1 LFYKTKEGVYELK
14 KILSIIVA
22 SVLAISMSACT
33 KKSPVATVNG
43 VDITLEKYQDTL
55 NAYKVTFENMYGK
68 DVWNQQVEGDKTRG
82 DEFKEDILNRMIQD
96 ELVYQKA
103 EDKKL
108 VPSDEEVN
116 KQYDEFKKSIG
127 DNGEY
132 IKKLKDTGIDEAFLK
147 DQMKKDVA
155 IQNYSAEYIA
165 NLKISNDDLNKYYN
179 DKKEEFRKE
188 EVKASHILIST
199 QDAEGKPLSDKDK
212 ANKKKEAED
221 ILAKIKAG
229 EDFGE
234 LAKKYSNDPGS
245 AKNGGDLGFFAKGVM
260 VAEFEN
266 TAFSLEKGKV
276 SDLVESEFGYHI
288 IKVTDKVNQI
298 KPFAE
303 VKGEIKEK
311 IEQEKYNAHIKEI
324 QKNAKIQK
332 NEDVIKNVKL

>member
-1 LFYKTKEGVYELK
+1 MK
-14 KILSIIVA
+14 KILSIIMA

-132 IKKLKDTGIDEAFLK
+132 IKKLKDAGIDEAFLK

-165 NLKISNDDLNKYYN
+165 NLKTSNDDLNKYYN

-199 QDAEGKPLSDKDK
+199 QDAEGKALSDKDK

-229 EDFGE
+229 EDFGD

-288 IKVTDKVNQI
+288 IKVTDKVNEI

-303 VKGEIKEK
+303 VKDEIKEK
-311 IEQEKYNAHIKEI
+311 IEQEKYNAHINEI
-324 QKNAKIQK
+324 QKNSKIQK
-332 NEDVIKNVKL
+332 NKDVIKNVKL

>member
-1 LFYKTKEGVYELK
+1 MYELK
-14 KILSIIVA
+14 KILSIIMA

-96 ELVYQKA
+96 ELVYQKS

-132 IKKLKDTGIDEAFLK
+132 IKKLKDAGIDEAFLK

-165 NLKISNDDLNKYYN
+165 NLKTSNDDLNKYYN

-199 QDAEGKPLSDKDK
+199 QDAEGKALSDKDK

-229 EDFGE
+229 EDFGD

-288 IKVTDKVNQI
+288 IKVTDKVNEI

-303 VKGEIKEK
+303 VKDEIKEK
-311 IEQEKYNAHIKEI
+311 IEQEKYNAHINEI
-324 QKNAKIQK
+324 QKNSKIQK
-332 NEDVIKNVKL
+332 NKDVIKNVKL

>member
-1 LFYKTKEGVYELK
+1 MYELK
-14 KILSIIVA
+14 KILSIIMA

-96 ELVYQKA
+96 ELVYQKS

-132 IKKLKDTGIDEAFLK
+132 IKKLKDAGIDEAFLK

-165 NLKISNDDLNKYYN
+165 NLKTSNDDLNKYYN

-199 QDAEGKPLSDKDK
+199 QDAEGKALSDKDK

-229 EDFGE
+229 EDFE
-234 LAKKYSNDPGS
+234 DLAKKYSNDPGS

-288 IKVTDKVNQI
+288 IKVTDKVNEI

-303 VKGEIKEK
+303 VKDEIKEK
-311 IEQEKYNAHIKEI
+311 IEQEKYNAHINEI
-324 QKNAKIQK
+324 QKNSKIQK
-332 NEDVIKNVKL
+332 NKDVIKNVKL